1 MGVHLD
7 VIALAVQVPSWDHRS
22 YTRLLVA
29 PPGGAD
35 IAWVV
40 GFVAAAGAVSGW
52 AKRASAQQELP
63 VTASPLGAAPIEV
76 S

>member
-1 MGVHLD
+1 M
-7 VIALAVQVPSWDHRS
+7 VQVPFLDRRF

-35 IAWVV
+35 FSWMV
-40 GFVAAAGAVSGW
+40 GFVVATGAEQ
-52 AKRASAQQELP
+52 SARQELP
-63 VTASPLGAAPIEV
+63 ATAGPLGAAPIEV